1 MNDMEYLE
9 NPYYTLVV
17 WNVDRRE
24 WFGAEVCRSS
34 VGYLAMDKGNIA
46 CSDYERHRVLQA
58 GELLTDPDGYGM
70 TEFCLGFSDSMTEE
84 LSYYNSVWRVIVTE
98 DDQESIDA
106 EIERLNALVVADDP
120 ISQAFRRADEA
131 RHARQA
137 NERRQLELC

>member
-34 VGYLAMDKGNIA
+34 DGYLAMDKGNIA

-58 GELLTDPDGYGM
+58 GELLTDGEGYRM
-70 TEFCLGFSDSMTEE
+70 TEFCLGCSDSMIEE
-84 LSYYNSVWRVIVTE
+84 SSYYNPVWRVIVTE
-98 DDQESIDA
+98 DDQASIDA
-106 EIERLNALVVADDP
+106 GIERLNSLVE
-120 ISQAFRRADEA
+120 I
-131 RHARQA
+131 
-137 NERRQLELC
+137 